1 MTGRPRKPP
10 WWPDAEPWPPSDYR
24 GYGGYRG
31 YRGGPWTRGGWRH
44 RGGPPLVVRFGCALI
59 VLALLVGITLS
70 VLVSVVSVVLGTGGV
85 PPFGGAVLVIVF
97 VLTLLA
103 AFGAVRGVARMSAPL
118 DELADAAEQIE
129 RGDYSSRVAET
140 GPRRVRSLARAFNE
154 MSARLAAVDAERRA
168 FLADAAH
175 ELRTP
180 LSIISG
186 QMEAIEDGLY
196 PADAAHLAPVN
207 EQLRILEQLIGDIRT
222 VALAEAGALPLN
234 LQPLDVGTALD
245 HVVAAF
251 QPESSGKGVA
261 LTADYPDKLPRATAD
276 EQRVRQVLTNLVA
289 NALHATPSGGHVTI
303 TGRQA
308 SSSADAPV
316 EVSVTD
322 DGSGIAPQLLPHVF
336 DRFAKD
342 DASTGS
348 GLGLAICRDLVEA
361 QGGKITIDSTV
372 GRGTTVTFTLPA
384 A

>member
-1 MTGRPRKPP
+1 
-10 WWPDAEPWPPSDYR
+10 
-24 GYGGYRG
+24 
-31 YRGGPWTRGGWRH
+31 
-44 RGGPPLVVRFGCALI
+44 
-59 VLALLVGITLS
+59 VG
-70 VLVSVVSVVLGTGGV
+70 
-85 PPFGGAVLVIVF
+85 A
-97 VLTLLA
+97 
-103 AFGAVRGVARMSAPL
+103 
-118 DELADAAEQIE
+118 
-129 RGDYSSRVAET
+129 
-140 GPRRVRSLARAFNE
+140 LARAYNE
-154 MSARLAAVDAERRA
+154 LSARLAAVDAERRA

-186 QMEAIEDGLY
+186 QIEAIEDGLY
-196 PADAAHLAPVN
+196 PADAAHLAPVH

-251 QPESSGKGVA
+251 QPESSAKGVA

-276 EQRVRQVLTNLVA
+276 EQRVGQVLTNLVA
-289 NALHATPSGGHVTI
+289 NALHATPSGAHVTVAARVLARAAGESKI
-303 TGRQA
+303 
-308 SSSADAPV
+308 
-316 EVSVTD
+316 EVSVRD
-322 DGSGIAPQLLPHVF
+322 DGRGIPPELLPHVF
-336 DRFAKD
+336 ERFAKE

-361 QGGKITIDSTV
+361 QGGTITIDSGV